1 MTDQQL
7 LYLLGLRL
15 ERFLWKLK
23 QDLGLGLLLL
33 TKKLLKQ
40 KTVGQGLQIL
50 NEKLLPYQKQ

>member
-15 ERFLWKLK
+15 KIFLWKLK
-23 QDLGLGLLLL
+23 QDLRLELLLL

-50 NEKLLPYQKQ
+50 YEKLLPYQKQ

>member
-7 LYLLGLRL
+7 LYLLGLIPKKYL
-15 ERFLWKLK
+15 LKLK
-23 QDLGLGLLLL
+23 QDLRLGLLLL

>member
-7 LYLLGLRL
+7 LYLLGQRL
-15 ERFLWKLK
+15 KKYLWKLK

-40 KTVGQGLQIL
+40 KTVGQG
-50 NEKLLPYQKQ
+50 

>member
-1 MTDQQL
+1 L
-7 LYLLGLRL
+7 KLK
-15 ERFLWKLK
+15 RFLWKLK
-23 QDLGLGLLLL
+23 QDLRLGLLLL